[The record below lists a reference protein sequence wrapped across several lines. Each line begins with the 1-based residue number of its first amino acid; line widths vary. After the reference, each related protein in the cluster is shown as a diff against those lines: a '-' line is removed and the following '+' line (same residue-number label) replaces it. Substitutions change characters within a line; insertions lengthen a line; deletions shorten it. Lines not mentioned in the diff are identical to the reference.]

1 MKATWISLLLSCIF
15 ICLRLLQSRETET
28 SNITEKC
35 NRAMS
40 TRTLSLPGVCCA
52 VPLTR
57 AQLCRLFWQQDIS
70 KCNTSRGLERAC
82 LTEFVCFCSSASP
95 WEHAF
100 CVYFCLLREFVFRI
114 FISLIFPSKE
124 CFSCILYFAMLCLH
138 FHSCQ
143 STSEYLPWFLL
154 DPLVILRVC
163 YLIFTYFEF
172 YKIPSVTDF

>member
-1 MKATWISLLLSCIF
+1 MVFTAF
-15 ICLRLLQSRETET
+15 ILHFYMSTPT
-28 SNITEKC
+28 SKPGNRNKQHTEKC

-52 VPLTR
+52 LPLTR

-114 FISLIFPSKE
+114 FISLIFPLRSVLAASYILPRCVCIFIRVKVRVNISRD
-124 CFSCILYFAMLCLH
+124 FSWTRWLF
-138 FHSCQ
+138 
-143 STSEYLPWFLL
+143 
-154 DPLVILRVC
+154 
-163 YLIFTYFEF
+163 
-172 YKIPSVTDF
+172 